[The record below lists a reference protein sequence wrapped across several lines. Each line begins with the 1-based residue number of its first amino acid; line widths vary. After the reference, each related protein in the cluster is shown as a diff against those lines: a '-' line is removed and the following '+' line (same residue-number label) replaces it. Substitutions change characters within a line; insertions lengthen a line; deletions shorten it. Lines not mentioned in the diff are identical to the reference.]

1 MQQGH
6 AQSRDSVFR
15 TGNPSCWAIPG
26 VPGAPSAAQKWVQ
39 FSSRAPA
46 LPPPQQKASTLPP
59 VRKNL
64 HDCLQTVETQKTGG
78 LSLGPLGSG
87 CRPVLARGGPFGPRE
102 VFSVPAR
109 FLLFLLGQLPH
120 GRLALLS
127 WREALTLNLRS
138 REPFPAVL
146 QSTEVCP
153 LLRGWVGYMVGG
165 PPAPFDAQASSMR
178 KHKMVVI

>member
-1 MQQGH
+1 MQEGH

-15 TGNPSCWAIPG
+15 TGNPSCWAIAG

-46 LPPPQQKASTLPP
+46 LPPPQQKASPLPP

-64 HDCLQTVETQKTGG
+64 RDCLQAVETQGWRPRPGASGQRPQACPCTD
-78 LSLGPLGSG
+78 GPL
-87 CRPVLARGGPFGPRE
+87 GPRE
-102 VFSVPAR
+102 VLRGPAR
-109 FLLFLLGQLPH
+109 FLLLLVGQLPH

-138 REPFPAVL
+138 REPLPAVL

-153 LLRGWVGYMVGG
+153 LLRGWTGYMVGG
-165 PPAPFDAQASSMR
+165 PPAPLDAQASSMW